1 MSTDQV
7 LLHRFVIEQ
16 LAAAGVDPR
25 RLAREAGLPEWAL
38 TGDSGHLPSPTFSRL
53 WEVAAHALGDPDVA
67 LRVGGNFQL
76 SSLGL
81 YDYLFS
87 TAPTLGAG
95 LATSDPYVTAVTTNH
110 RFHLLADNEREVTL
124 YLDMLDGEGPGR
136 DLTQLWGLIA
146 SLTRARRAV
155 RGPIVPL
162 KVGLRQQAPSRQGV
176 YREAFGTGAVEFGA
190 AYDGITFRAADMDLP
205 LVTADSALAAVLRP
219 LADAL
224 PPPPPLRAV
233 WPRRVAAALE
243 RAMDEGDV
251 SLERVARALALSPRT
266 LQRRLAEA
274 GTTWRR
280 ELDRA
285 RDARL
290 RRAVAV
296 GPMNRSRQA
305 ELLGYSDAASMR
317 RAARRWSA
325 ARRGPTTLTP

>member
-7 LLHRFVIEQ
+7 LLHRFVIAQ
-16 LAAAGVDPR
+16 LKDAGLDPV

-38 TGDSGHLPSPTFSRL
+38 RGDSGHLPSATFSRL
-53 WEVAAHALGDPDVA
+53 WELAAHALDDPDIA
-67 LRVGGNFQL
+67 LRVGSGFRL

-81 YDYLFS
+81 FDYLFS
-87 TAPTLGAG
+87 SAPTLGAG

-110 RFHLLADNEREVTL
+110 RFHLIQDTEREITL
-124 YLDMLDGEGPGR
+124 YLDMIDGDGRGR

-155 RGPIVPL
+155 RQPL
-162 KVGLRQQAPSRQGV
+162 TPVRVSLRQRGPARQQV
-176 YREAFGTGAVEFGA
+176 YRDAFGTPEVEFDAGH
-190 AYDGITFRAADMDLP
+190 DGITFRVDDMERP
-205 LVTADSALAAVLRP
+205 LLTADPALAAVLRP

-224 PPPPPLRAV
+224 PPPPSLLAV

-243 RAMDEGDV
+243 RAFDEGDV
-251 SLERVARALALSPRT
+251 SLERVARELALSPRT

-290 RRAVAV
+290 GRVVAT
-296 GPMNRSRQA
+296 GPVNRSRQA

-325 ARRGPTTLTP
+325 ARRDLTP